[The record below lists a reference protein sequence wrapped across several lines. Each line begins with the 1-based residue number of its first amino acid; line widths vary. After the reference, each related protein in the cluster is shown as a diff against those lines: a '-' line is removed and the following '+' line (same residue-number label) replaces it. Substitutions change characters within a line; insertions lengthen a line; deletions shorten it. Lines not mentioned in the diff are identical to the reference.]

1 MEDLFKK
8 FLYTGV
14 GIASQATA
22 KVRTQIETVIE
33 NNESNI
39 KEGEKVVNSMMKK
52 GETRKESVETSIR
65 TYIDN
70 TLERFEVPTRTEVNT
85 LLARLEEL
93 EAQAK

>member
-14 GIASQATA
+14 GIASQATT
-22 KVRTQIETVIE
+22 KVREQIEAVVE

-39 KEGEKVVNSMMKK
+39 KEGEKLVNKMMKK
-52 GETRKESVETSIR
+52 GETKKETVESSIR
-65 TYIDN
+65 KYIDN

-93 EAQAK
+93 ETQAK